1 MSNEPP
7 FKRITLDIEEETFRA
22 LRNEIGCKR
31 SSILRA
37 SASIYTF
44 VAKLVKKVEAG
55 EDSWYVEKKGRQD

>member
-22 LRNEIGCKR
+22 LRNEIGCKGMAGNAYG
-31 SSILRA
+31 LLDA
-37 SASIYTF
+37 F

-55 EDSWYVEKKGRQD
+55 EDSWYVEKKGRHD